1 MKIFFFFS
9 YMFINVYQITYIFIF
24 FQTLLGESLALEA
37 EKALFNLVC
46 FNTDRAIRMK
56 FIEGCLENIQKNK
69 YVLICINFYS
79 F

>member
-1 MKIFFFFS
+1 MLLMCI
-9 YMFINVYQITYIFIF
+9 INYKYFMF

-69 YVLICINFYS
+69 YVKYL
-79 F
+79 

>member
-1 MKIFFFFS
+1 MLLIKYFL
-9 YMFINVYQITYIFIF
+9 QIVLLFND

-56 FIEGCLENIQKNK
+56 FIEGCLDNIQKNK
-69 YVLICINFYS
+69 YVY
-79 F
+79 

>member
-1 MKIFFFFS
+1 MNTILLILFFFL
-9 YMFINVYQITYIFIF
+9 V

-56 FIEGCLENIQKNK
+56 FIEGCLDNIHKNK
-69 YVLICINFYS
+69 YVLIFKN
-79 F
+79 